1 MKTAVNKNKGNNHSQ
16 KTYFSAKKE
25 NVFRNKR
32 YIYIETDDTSRNL
45 KLYLSYK
52 LKVQAIETYKDKSG
66 TVDV

>member
-1 MKTAVNKNKGNNHSQ
+1 M